1 MTTLARLLEAEAQLA
16 KAKADG
22 RYLPEARAIV
32 RRLRLLVKWEASQTA
47 SQPPHGTVS
56 GAR

>member
-47 SQPPHGTVS
+47 S
-56 GAR
+56 